1 MISKKGI
8 MYLWTATDSP
18 QTNDS
23 ERGITMKKIG
33 AITVG
38 QSPRVDLIPE
48 IQPILGDSV
57 EIIQAGALDGLSK
70 EEIANEMKIFLDEK
84 DIYIDE
90 PMSKHTTF
98 KIGGKADVFVK
109 LRNTDQIENLL
120 NLCFKENIPLQI
132 VGNGSNL
139 LVKDNGIRG
148 IVAKICMESYHFIDD
163 CTVSVEAGMLNAKLA
178 RILMENGLT
187 GFEFASGIPG
197 TIGGAVRMN
206 AGAYAR
212 EMKDVVVSTRY
223 LDLEQAQE
231 LCSKNQSENKNFKIE
246 DCIKEISNE
255 EHCFSYRN
263 SIFSK
268 KKAIILETVFKF
280 EKGIKEEIQKK
291 MEEISIQRR
300 EKQPIDKPSAGSTF
314 KRGEDFITAKLID
327 EAGLKGFNVGGAEVS
342 NKHAGFVVNTGN
354 ATAED
359 VIQLTN
365 IVKEKVYEKFGK
377 KIELEV
383 EILGE

>member
-1 MISKKGI
+1 
-8 MYLWTATDSP
+8 
-18 QTNDS
+18 
-23 ERGITMKKIG
+23 
-33 AITVG
+33 
-38 QSPRVDLIPE
+38 
-48 IQPILGDSV
+48 
-57 EIIQAGALDGLSK
+57 
-70 EEIANEMKIFLDEK
+70 
-84 DIYIDE
+84 
-90 PMSKHTTF
+90 
-98 KIGGKADVFVK
+98 
-109 LRNTDQIENLL
+109 
-120 NLCFKENIPLQI
+120 
-132 VGNGSNL
+132 
-139 LVKDNGIRG
+139 
-148 IVAKICMESYHFIDD
+148 
-163 CTVSVEAGMLNAKLA
+163 
-178 RILMENGLT
+178 
-187 GFEFASGIPG
+187 
-197 TIGGAVRMN
+197 MN

-212 EMKDVVVSTRY
+212 EMKDVVVNTRY

-263 SIFSK
+263 STFSK